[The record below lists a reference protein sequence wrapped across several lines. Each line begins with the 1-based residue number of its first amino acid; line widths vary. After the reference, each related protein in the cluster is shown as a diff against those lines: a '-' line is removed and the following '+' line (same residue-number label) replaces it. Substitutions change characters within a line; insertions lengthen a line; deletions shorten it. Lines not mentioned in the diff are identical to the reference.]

1 MTKAVFFKEWLKVR
15 ICYLCAVAVVLA
27 FTIYALMR
35 ISRII
40 TLKGVGHV
48 WELMIGRDMIFMDIM
63 QYVFPV
69 AGIALAAA
77 QFAPEKLQKRMKLT
91 LHLPVSQIRMTFT
104 MLGVGAGILLALFA
118 SSAVVS
124 GIYLSGI
131 VPPELTG
138 RILLTMT
145 PWYLAGLAAYFL
157 VAWIIT
163 EPTLYMRII
172 AALITVAVLRMFY
185 LSADPESYNCALPM
199 LAWATLSFAGFSWLS
214 VLRFKAGA
222 QD

>member
-1 MTKAVFFKEWLKVR
+1 
-15 ICYLCAVAVVLA
+15 
-27 FTIYALMR
+27 
-35 ISRII
+35 
-40 TLKGVGHV
+40 
-48 WELMIGRDMIFMDIM
+48 
-63 QYVFPV
+63 
-69 AGIALAAA
+69 
-77 QFAPEKLQKRMKLT
+77 
-91 LHLPVSQIRMTFT
+91 MTFT

-185 LSADPESYNCALPM
+185 YRPIRKATTAPCRCWPGPRSALPG
-199 LAWATLSFAGFSWLS
+199 SPGCRYCGSKPE
-214 VLRFKAGA
+214 RRI
-222 QD
+222 DR